1 MSAVADIGA
10 RTGRSATAA
19 RGRDGAR
26 ADARTDARVDGALVL
41 RFLVLSVVHLF
52 IGTVQGVLQTFPGI
66 AQWLREAGPAGH
78 LIDPLAHAH
87 INLVGGV
94 TMGMMGL
101 IYYVLPKVLG
111 RDVYSPVLSGA
122 SFWLSTVGVLGF
134 FLSLVTLGIA
144 EGSMIHEGMTY
155 AEALDVVGPVHHIS
169 IVTTAFLMGFGYW
182 AFILN
187 VLLTVV
193 RKHGD

>member
-1 MSAVADIGA
+1 VSAMADIGSQA
-10 RTGRSATAA
+10 GSSTAVRAHDRT
-19 RGRDGAR
+19 R
-26 ADARTDARVDGALVL
+26 ADARVNGALVL

-111 RDVYSPVLSGA
+111 RDMYSPALAGA

-134 FLSLVTLGIA
+134 FLSLVTLGIT
-144 EGSMIHEGMTY
+144 EGNMIHEGMTY
-155 AEALDVVGPVHHIS
+155 REALDVVGPVHHVS

-187 VLLTVV
+187 VLLTVT
-193 RKHGD
+193 RKHED

>member
-1 MSAVADIGA
+1 MSAVADIG
-10 RTGRSATAA
+10 GRAGSAAA
-19 RGRDGAR
+19 AGVRERVRAGGA
-26 ADARTDARVDGALVL
+26 VVL

-66 AQWLREAGPAGH
+66 AQWIREAGPAGH

-111 RDVYSPVLSGA
+111 KDVYSPVLAGA

-134 FLSLVTLGIA
+134 FCSLVALGIV
-144 EGSMIHEGMTY
+144 EGNMIHAGMTY
-155 AEALDVVGPVHHIS
+155 AEALAVVGPVHHVLVI
-169 IVTTAFLMGFGYW
+169 TTAFLMGFGYW

-187 VLLTVV
+187 VLMTVMKK
-193 RKHGD
+193 RGD

>member
-1 MSAVADIGA
+1 MSAVADIGTKVEPA
-10 RTGRSATAA
+10 PSVRE
-19 RGRDGAR
+19 RDDTR
-26 ADARTDARVDGALVL
+26 AQGHLVL

-52 IGTVQGVLQTFPGI
+52 IGTVQGVLQTFPAI
-66 AQWLREAGPAGH
+66 AQWIREAGPAGH

-111 RDVYSPVLSGA
+111 RDVYSPALSGA

-134 FLSLVTLGIA
+134 FCSLVALGIV
-144 EGSMIHEGMTY
+144 EGGMIHAGMTY
-155 AEALDVVGPVHHIS
+155 AEALAVVGPVHHVL

-182 AFILN
+182 AFIVN
-187 VLLTVV
+187 VLMTVM
-193 RKHGD
+193 RGRGD

>member
-1 MSAVADIGA
+1 MSAVAEVG
-10 RTGRSATAA
+10 TGVEPARSA
-19 RGRDGAR
+19 R
-26 ADARTDARVDGALVL
+26 AHHDVRSHGLLVL
-41 RFLVLSVVHLF
+41 RFLVLSVIHLF

-66 AQWLREAGPAGH
+66 AQWIREAGPAGH

-111 RDVYSPVLSGA
+111 RDVYSPVLAGA

-134 FLSLVTLGIA
+134 FFSLVGLGA
-144 EGSMIHEGMTY
+144 VEGNMIHGGMTY
-155 AEALDVVGPVHHIS
+155 SEALAVVGPIHHVLI
-169 IVTTAFLMGFGYW
+169 ITTAFLMGFGYW
-182 AFILN
+182 AFIVN
-187 VLLTVV
+187 VLMTVMQ
-193 RKHGD
+193 KHGD

>member
-10 RTGRSATAA
+10 RTESVPPARVRDAA
-19 RGRDGAR
+19 RAQGL
-26 ADARTDARVDGALVL
+26 VVL
-41 RFLVLSVVHLF
+41 RFLVLSVIHLF

-66 AQWLREAGPAGH
+66 AQWIREAGPAGH

-134 FLSLVTLGIA
+134 FFSLVALGLV
-144 EGSMIHEGMTY
+144 EGNMIHGGMTWS
-155 AEALDVVGPVHHIS
+155 EALAVVGPIHHVLI
-169 IVTTAFLMGFGYW
+169 ITTAFLMGFGYW
-182 AFILN
+182 AFIVN
-187 VLLTVV
+187 VLMTVM
-193 RKHGD
+193 RKRGD

>member
-1 MSAVADIGA
+1 MTAVADIGDRVGSAVTAGGVRDVA
-10 RTGRSATAA
+10 RIQRL
-19 RGRDGAR
+19 
-26 ADARTDARVDGALVL
+26 LVL
-41 RFLVLSVVHLF
+41 RFLVLSVIHLF
-52 IGTVQGVLQTFPGI
+52 IGTVQGVIQTFPNV

-101 IYYVLPKVLG
+101 IYYVLPKVIG
-111 RDVYSPVLSGA
+111 RGVHSPVLSGA

-134 FLSLVTLGIA
+134 FSSLVALGIV
-144 EGSMIHEGMTY
+144 EGNMIHDGMTY
-155 AEALDVVGPVHHIS
+155 TEALDVVGPIHHALI
-169 IVTTAFLMGFGYW
+169 ITTAFLMGFGYW
-182 AFILN
+182 AFITN

-193 RKHGD
+193 KRRGG

>member
-10 RTGRSATAA
+10 RAAEVPSPRARDEARSQGR
-19 RGRDGAR
+19 
-26 ADARTDARVDGALVL
+26 VVL
-41 RFLVLSVVHLF
+41 RFLVLSVIHLF

-66 AQWLREAGPAGH
+66 AQWIREAGPAGH

-101 IYYVLPKVLG
+101 IYHVLPKVLG
-111 RDVYSPVLSGA
+111 RDVYSPTLAAA

-134 FLSLVTLGIA
+134 FCSLVALGLV
-144 EGSMIHEGMTY
+144 EGSMIHDGMTY
-155 AEALDVVGPVHHIS
+155 AEALDVVGPIHHIL

-182 AFILN
+182 AFIAN
-187 VLLTVV
+187 VLMTVM
-193 RKHGD
+193 RKRGD

>member
-1 MSAVADIGA
+1 MTAVADIGNRVGSAVAAGGVRDEA
-10 RTGRSATAA
+10 RIQRL
-19 RGRDGAR
+19 
-26 ADARTDARVDGALVL
+26 LVL
-41 RFLVLSVVHLF
+41 RFLVLSVIHLF
-52 IGTVQGVLQTFPGI
+52 IGTVQGVIQTFPNV

-101 IYYVLPKVLG
+101 IYYVLPKVTG
-111 RDVYSPVLSGA
+111 RGVHSSVLAGA

-134 FLSLVTLGIA
+134 FFSLVALGIV
-144 EGSMIHEGMTY
+144 EGNMIHDGMTY
-155 AEALDVVGPVHHIS
+155 TEALDVVGPIHHALI
-169 IVTTAFLMGFGYW
+169 ITTAFLMGFGYW
-182 AFILN
+182 AFITN

-193 RKHGD
+193 KRRGD

>member
-1 MSAVADIGA
+1 MNAVADIGA
-10 RTGRSATAA
+10 G
-19 RGRDGAR
+19 
-26 ADARTDARVDGALVL
+26 ADAIPSTRVRDESRSQGLVVL

-66 AQWLREAGPAGH
+66 AQWIREAGPAGH

-101 IYYVLPKVLG
+101 IYYVLPRVLG
-111 RDVYSPVLSGA
+111 RDVYSPALSGA

-134 FLSLVTLGIA
+134 FSSLVALGLV
-144 EGSMIHEGMTY
+144 EGSMIHGGMTWS
-155 AEALDVVGPVHHIS
+155 EALAAVGPIHHIL
-169 IVTTAFLMGFGYW
+169 IITTAFLMGFGYW
-182 AFILN
+182 AFIAN
-187 VLLTVV
+187 VLMTVM
-193 RKHGD
+193 RKRGD